1 LNFTA
6 RLLGSFFY
14 TGFFP
19 VAPATFASLVFVL
32 IYALAPGGSWLVH
45 PVVSL
50 VTLAISFPV
59 ARRMEKMY
67 GEDPSCVVLDEVVG
81 MQVVLTGATGVGP
94 WGLAAAFLLFRLFDI
109 AKPFPVGRS
118 QNIGGGAGVVL
129 DDVLAGAYARVVMIL
144 VSLIFPAAGRFA
156 VWWPRETG

>member
-1 LNFTA
+1 LNFTSK
-6 RLLGSFFY
+6 LLGSFFY

-32 IYALAPGGSWLVH
+32 LYALVPGGSWLVH

-50 VTLAISFPV
+50 VTLVISVPV

-118 QNIGGGAGVVL
+118 QKVGGGAGVVL
-129 DDVLAGAYARVVMIL
+129 DDVLAGVYARIVMVLLSL
-144 VSLIFPAAGRFA
+144 VFPAVGSFTF
-156 VWWPRETG
+156 W